1 MYPRTKANLTLLVKF
16 PVFFL
21 YLLFLCVQVFFNLD
35 INPHVS
41 PARNSYVAASSTK
54 TGNAHH
60 AFIEKKTEKKSL
72 RLNKRY
78 EPSGSP
84 DLAATEIIVPLIH
97 VSVPVNGQY
106 QNKYMS
112 AAAFCKH
119 ALRGPP
125 AVA

>member
-1 MYPRTKANLTLLVKF
+1 MYPRTKAKVTLLVKF
-16 PVFFL
+16 PVFFV

-41 PARNSYVAASSTK
+41 PARSSYVAASSAK

-60 AFIEKKTEKKSL
+60 ACIEKKTEKKSL
-72 RLNKRY
+72 RLNKRF

-84 DLAATEIIVPLIH
+84 ELAATAIIVPLIH
-97 VSVPVNGQY
+97 GSVPVNGHY
-106 QNKYMS
+106 QNKYIS
-112 AAAFCKH
+112 AAAFCKQL
-119 ALRGPP
+119 LRGPP